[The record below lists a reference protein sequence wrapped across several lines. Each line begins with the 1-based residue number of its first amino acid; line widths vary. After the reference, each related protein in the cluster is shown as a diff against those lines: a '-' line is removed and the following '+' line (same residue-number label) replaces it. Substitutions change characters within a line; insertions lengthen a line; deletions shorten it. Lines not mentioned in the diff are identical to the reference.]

1 MKKAMVVAVCGRAG
15 AGGRAGARGSGCV
28 GAGVSWCRRVC
39 GRVFVGENLGVCMG
53 VWVPGCAGAWVCQC
67 VCVCVFCQLFFT
79 CL

>member
-1 MKKAMVVAVCGRAG
+1 MVVAVCGRVG
-15 AGGRAGARGSGCV
+15 AGGRAGARGCGCV

-53 VWVPGCAGAWVCQC
+53 VWVPGCAGAWVCFFFFFNI
-67 VCVCVFCQLFFT
+67 VFT